1 MKTEELFN
9 VHGLAVAVTGAAS
22 GIGLAFAEALSDNG
36 ARVAMLDI
44 DAAGLKQ
51 AVASLKARGNDVYG
65 EVLDVTDRAA
75 VKRVIDAVAAQ
86 YGRLDV
92 VFANAGIDP
101 GPGYMRVDGT
111 IDPERAY
118 EHYPDDMW
126 DKVIAT
132 NLTSVHTTIKA
143 ALPHMRRQRS
153 GRIIVTTSV
162 AAVIPESF
170 IAVSYM
176 AAKAAA
182 AHLVRQ
188 VALEMAPYNVLV
200 NAVAPGGIMT
210 NIGGGHSRTQ
220 PVQQM
225 FKRMCPLGRMAET
238 EELQGVALFL
248 ASPASSYVTGTQ
260 ILVDGGNALGMTVGS

>member
-1 MKTEELFN
+1 MKTSALFD
-9 VHGLAVAVTGAAS
+9 VSGLAVVVTGGAS
-22 GIGLAFAEALSDNG
+22 GIGRAFGEALADNG
-36 ARVAMLDI
+36 ARVTLLDI
-44 DAAGLKQ
+44 DAKGL
-51 AVASLKARGNDVYG
+51 AETVAEMKKNGGDVRG
-65 EVLDVTDRAA
+65 EVADVTDRPGLKRAIDGAA
-75 VKRVIDAVAAQ
+75 AH

-101 GPGYMRVDGT
+101 GPGYMRPDGT
-111 IDPERAY
+111 IAPEHAY
-118 EHYPDDMW
+118 ENYPDAMW

-132 NLTSVHTTIKA
+132 NLTSVHLTIKA

-162 AAVIPESF
+162 AAIIPESF

-188 VALEMAPYNVLV
+188 VALEMAPYNVLI
-200 NAVAPGGIMT
+200 NAVAPGGIVT
-210 NIGGGHSRTQ
+210 NIGGGHAKTR
-220 PVQQM
+220 PVQEM
-225 FKRMCPLGRMAET
+225 FERMCPLRRMATT

-260 ILVDGGNALGMTVGS
+260 ILVDGGNALGMTLGS